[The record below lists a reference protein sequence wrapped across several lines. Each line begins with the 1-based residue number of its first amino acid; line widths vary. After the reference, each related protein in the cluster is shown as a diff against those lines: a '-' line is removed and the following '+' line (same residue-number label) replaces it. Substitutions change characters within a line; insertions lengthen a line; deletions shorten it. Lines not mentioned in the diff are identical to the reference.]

1 MSKGEAKRESVQH
14 WWKMAEEALQSA
26 RMEYE
31 AGLLHGAINRAYY
44 AVFYAATAL
53 FVDRGLS
60 FRKHAGVRAAVH
72 RELIKKSV
80 LSVEMGVLY
89 DRLFEDRQH
98 GDYMVLTEFEPDDV
112 KEKIERAGAFL
123 QAVRALLSA

>member
-1 MSKGEAKRESVQH
+1 MSEEEARRASVHH

-31 AGLLHGAINRAYY
+31 ADLFHGAINRAYY
-44 AVFYAATAL
+44 AVFYAATAV
-53 FVDRGLS
+53 FVERGLS

-72 RELIKKSV
+72 KELVKKDL
-80 LSVEMGVLY
+80 LSVELGALY

-98 GDYMVLTEFEPDDV
+98 GDYMVLTEFEADEV
-112 KEKIERAGAFL
+112 KDKVESAAAFL
-123 QAVRALLSA
+123 QAVRALLSV